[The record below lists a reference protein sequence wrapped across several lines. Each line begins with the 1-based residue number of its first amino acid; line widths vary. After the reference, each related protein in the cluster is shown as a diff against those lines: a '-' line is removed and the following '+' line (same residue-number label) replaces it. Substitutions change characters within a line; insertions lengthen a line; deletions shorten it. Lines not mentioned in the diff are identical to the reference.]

1 MGETSP
7 MLGAIVI
14 TDAGPLIHLD
24 ELDALAVLADFE
36 QILVPDAVWREV
48 EHHRPA
54 ALQGGAA
61 VLLRQASPPASQ
73 IVDALTSMF
82 TLHLGEKEA
91 LICCLSHPDSLL
103 LTDDTAARMAAKNLG
118 LKAHGTVG
126 LLIRAI
132 RRQLRTKTE
141 VLQLLADIPQRST
154 LHIRPAFLATVI
166 REVNERS

>member
-1 MGETSP
+1 
-7 MLGAIVI
+7 MLPSIVI
-14 TDAGPLIHLD
+14 ADAGPLIHLD
-24 ELDALAVLADFE
+24 ELDALGVLADFE

-54 ALQGGAA
+54 ALQRMAA
-61 VLLRQASPPASQ
+61 QLLRQAAPPASQ

-91 LICCLSHPDSLL
+91 LICCLAHPDSLL

-126 LLIRAI
+126 LLIRAL
-132 RRQLRTKTE
+132 RCQLRTKAE
-141 VLQLLADIPQRST
+141 VLQLLAEIPQRST

-166 REVNERS
+166 RQVDESS